1 MDQHSKQQAG
11 PVLKVLR
18 ELADGTL
25 VSAQP
30 SPYQVR
36 YDPRWPAAPTLANSL
51 LFAFPAEQEAAA
63 RDYLKMMR
71 ASYPEDTFHLWGATA
86 VVEEAGPTWIV
97 IPGQFQHYAEY
108 WDRCHHLLRG
118 DEPVPESHIRHAWR
132 EQGVLC
138 SLIMLERCID
148 GGRVT
153 DSVKRKE

>member
-1 MDQHSKQQAG
+1 MDQRAEQQPR

-36 YDPRWPAAPTLANSL
+36 YRPAMPAIPALANSL
-51 LFAFPAEQEAAA
+51 LFAFPIEQEAAA

-71 ASYPEDTFHLWGATA
+71 ASCPEDTFHLWRAMA
-86 VVEEAGPTWIV
+86 VIEETGPTWIV
-97 IPGQFQHYAEY
+97 VPGLSQYYPEY
-108 WDRCHHLLRG
+108 WNRRHYLLRE
-118 DEPVPESHIRHAWR
+118 DESVPESHIRHAWR

-138 SLIMLERCID
+138 SLILLERCID
-148 GGRVT
+148 GGG
-153 DSVKRKE
+153 DS